1 MKKVLF
7 NLMLASLLVLLA
19 SASSALAAPPDIVRF
34 SEPFEWGLV
43 DCGDFIVYTR
53 GMQDT
58 TVKTFFDENGDAFQA
73 KIFVRITES
82 EYYNSEDDTHSISQ
96 GVNGIGENAT
106 ATVDLATGEEI
117 DVGALFRLTIPGV
130 GRVLMHVGKFLF
142 DEDRN
147 LLYQAGQNWFL
158 AEGDTGYALCEALTP

>member
-53 GMQDT
+53 GMQHT
-58 TVKTFFDENGDAFQA
+58 TVKTFFDKHGVAIKAQ
-73 KIFVRITES
+73 IIVQVTEG

-96 GVNGIGENAT
+96 GVNGRGENAT
-106 ATVDLATGEEI
+106 LIVDLATGEQTET
-117 DVGALFRLTIPGV
+117 GALFRLTIPGV
-130 GRVLMHVGKFLF
+130 GRVVMHVGKFVF
-142 DEDRN
+142 DEDYN
-147 LLYQAGQNWFL
+147 LLYQAGQDFFL
-158 AEGDTGYALCEALTP
+158 AEGDTGYALCEALAP